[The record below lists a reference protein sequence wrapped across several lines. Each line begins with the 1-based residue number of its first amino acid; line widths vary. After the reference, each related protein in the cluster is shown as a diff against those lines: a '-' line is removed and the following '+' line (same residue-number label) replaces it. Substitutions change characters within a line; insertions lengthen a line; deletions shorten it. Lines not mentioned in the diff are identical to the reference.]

1 MKRGF
6 TGANQLKCDF
16 DDTGVCEVQI
26 KGVWYRTTHR
36 DFRSFDGN
44 RKYTIIKM
52 GQRITIDYDGPVYF
66 HSTNQKTEKL
76 GTEKIIYCP
85 DNPRPSDQVKRE
97 HERF

>member
-1 MKRGF
+1 
-6 TGANQLKCDF
+6 
-16 DDTGVCEVQI
+16 
-26 KGVWYRTTHR
+26 
-36 DFRSFDGN
+36 
-44 RKYTIIKM
+44 M